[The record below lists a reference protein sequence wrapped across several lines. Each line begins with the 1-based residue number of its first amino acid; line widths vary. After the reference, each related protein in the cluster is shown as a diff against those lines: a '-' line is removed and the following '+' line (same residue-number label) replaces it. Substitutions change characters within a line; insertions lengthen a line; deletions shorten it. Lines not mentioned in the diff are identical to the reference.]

1 MNNEME
7 MFKLAKT
14 WKARELFNEYVKNNQ
29 CYDGQLSSTVHLFR
43 KKLMI
48 PILNIIKE
56 LEKKAD
62 E

>member
-1 MNNEME
+1 MNIL
-7 MFKLAKT
+7 KLMKT
-14 WKARELFNEYVKNNQ
+14 WTARDLFKEFIEKHE
-29 CYDGQLSSTVHLFR
+29 CYDGQISTTVQTFR
-43 KKLMI
+43 RTLMI